1 MSPETLAL
9 TALVIA
15 GTYLLFGLTGFGSTA
30 LALPILVHLVP
41 LRFLVPL
48 LSLMDVIAAIALGAR
63 SRRGVRWDELRRVFP
78 FMGLG
83 LVLGLTLLVGLP
95 EAPLLGALGI
105 FLVAY
110 AAYALLRRGGP
121 LRLSTRWSAPAGLA
135 SGAFA
140 SLYGNG
146 GLLMAL
152 YMGARLTDKAELRA
166 TAATV
171 VLVNTGLR
179 TVLYGATGL
188 LTQDGLLTA
197 ALLLLPSLAFGLFFG
212 SRLHATVS
220 PRVVLGA
227 IHLVILV
234 AGVSLLARLFV
245 LY

>member
-1 MSPETLAL
+1 MSPESLAA

-30 LALPILVHLVP
+30 LALPILVHFVP

-48 LSLMDVIAAIALGAR
+48 LSLMDLVAAISLGTKA
-63 SRRGVRWDELRRVFP
+63 RRGVRWDELRRVFP

-83 LVLGLTLLVGLP
+83 LVIGLTLLVGLP
-95 EAPLLGALGI
+95 EAPLVGALGA
-105 FLVAY
+105 FLVGY
-110 AAYALLRRGGP
+110 AAWAMLRRGGP
-121 LRLSTRWSAPAGLA
+121 PRVGTNWSAPAGLA

-166 TAATV
+166 TATTV

-188 LTQDGLLTA
+188 LSQDGLLTA
-197 ALLLLPSLAFGLFFG
+197 ALLLLPSLALGLFFG
-212 SRLHATVS
+212 SRLHAMVS
-220 PRVVLGA
+220 PRTVLAA

-234 AGVSLLARLFV
+234 AGVSLLVRLFV

>member
-1 MSPETLAL
+1 MSPESLAA
-9 TALVIA
+9 TAVVIA

-30 LALPILVHLVP
+30 LALPILVHFVP

-48 LSLMDVIAAIALGAR
+48 LSLMDVIAALTLGAR
-63 SRRGVRWDELRRVFP
+63 ARRGVRWDELRRVFP
-78 FMGLG
+78 YMGLG
-83 LVLGLTLLVGLP
+83 LLLGLTLLVGLP
-95 EAPLLGALGI
+95 EAPLLGALGV

-110 AAYALLRRGGP
+110 AGHAILRRGGP

-166 TAATV
+166 TASTV
-171 VLVNTGLR
+171 VLVNTGVR

-188 LTQDGLLTA
+188 LSQDGLLTA
-197 ALLLLPSLAFGLFFG
+197 ALLLLPSLALGLFFG
-212 SRLHATVS
+212 SRLHAAVS
-220 PRVVLGA
+220 PRTVLAA

-234 AGVSLLARLFV
+234 AGVSLLARLVV
-245 LY
+245 LH